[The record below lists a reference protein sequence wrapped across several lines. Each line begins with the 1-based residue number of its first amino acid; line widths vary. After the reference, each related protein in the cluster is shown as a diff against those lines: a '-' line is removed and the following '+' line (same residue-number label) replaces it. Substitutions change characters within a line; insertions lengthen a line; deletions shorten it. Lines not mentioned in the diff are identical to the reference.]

1 MLVTGVQTC
10 ALPICRSSEITN
22 CLFKPRVIS
31 IGPYHHGKNCLAK
44 MERHKSRFLQDFL
57 SRDASRSL
65 EHHQNK
71 VKMMEQMIRDDYKT
85 KFDLT
90 SDQFVDMMILDGCFI
105 LELLIK
111 IYNHTP
117 DEIFKNESL
126 LPYIKTDLLM
136 IENQVPFLV
145 LEILYGD
152 PRNYR
157 GPIPTINQLLAYYF
171 WDMKDDLWR
180 YEGPSHHSLL
190 HSYHQLFIFP
200 PLGDKKAI
208 LAQPKRRK
216 STKFCVLHRFSD
228 IPSAEELEKAG
239 VVFKAKKAVDFLD
252 ITFHGKVLEMPV
264 LSVDEPFLL
273 LLINLVMFEVFGR
286 VDIMNNYCYFMSSL
300 LQYPDDVVV
309 LRKHGI
315 IESNLMTDMSLTN
328 LFFQLQSFR
337 SNPPINPVYFL
348 GLIEDLRQFRDRSET
363 TWNDILGYYAYR
375 MWSIIEFLWF
385 SFWAVLYFLS
395 PIIGLGVVI
404 MGIVVLIKTW

>member
-1 MLVTGVQTC
+1 
-10 ALPICRSSEITN
+10 
-22 CLFKPRVIS
+22 
-31 IGPYHHGKNCLAK
+31 

-71 VKMMEQMIRDDYKT
+71 VKMMEQIVRDDYET

-90 SDQFVDMMILDGCFI
+90 SDQFVDMMTLDGCFI

-152 PRNYR
+152 PSNYG
-157 GPIPTINQLLAYYF
+157 GPIPTINQLLSYYF

-180 YEGPSHHSLL
+180 YEGPLHHSLL

-200 PLGDKKAI
+200 PLGNKKAI

-216 STKFCVLHRFSD
+216 STKFGAVRTIFN
-228 IPSAEELEKAG
+228 IPSAQELEKAG
-239 VVFKAKKAVDFLD
+239 VVFKAKKTVDFLD

-264 LSVDEPFLL
+264 LSMDEPFLL
-273 LLINLVMFEVFGR
+273 LLINLVMFEAFGR

-300 LQYPDDVVV
+300 IQNPDDVVV
-309 LRKHGI
+309 LIKHGI
-315 IESNLMTDMSLTN
+315 IESNLMTEASLTN
-328 LFFQLQSFR
+328 LFSPLHSFR
-337 SNPPINPVYFL
+337 SNPPRNSLYFL
-348 GLIEDLRQFRDRSET
+348 GLIEDLRQFRDRSEI
-363 TWNDILGYYAYR
+363 TWHYILRYYAYR

-385 SFWAVLYFLS
+385 SFLAVLYLIF
-395 PIIGLGVVI
+395 PIIGLGVII
-404 MGIVVLIKTW
+404 MCIVVLIMALD